1 MSENDIT
8 KKIVSAAIEVHKTLG
23 PGLFESVYEKCL
35 IHELQSMGLHVISQK
50 PLPVVYK
57 ENIMDCG
64 FRPDLL
70 VEEKVI
76 VELKSVDEMNS
87 VHMAQMIT
95 YLKLSNNK
103 LGLLI
108 NFNVVLLKNGIKR
121 VINGVLEEAKNL
133 PSFRFAK
140 GRTLCSKP

>member
-1 MSENDIT
+1 
-8 KKIVSAAIEVHKTLG
+8 
-23 PGLFESVYEKCL
+23 
-35 IHELQSMGLHVISQK
+35 
-50 PLPVVYK
+50 
-57 ENIMDCG
+57 MDCG

-108 NFNVVLLKNGIKR
+108 NFNVVVLKNGIK
-121 VINGVLEEAKNL
+121 K
-133 PSFRFAK
+133 SD
-140 GRTLCSKP
+140 

>member
-8 KKIVSAAIEVHKTLG
+8 KKIVSAAIEVHKTL
-23 PGLFESVYEKCL
+23 VYEKCL
-35 IHELQSMGLHVISQK
+35 IHELQSIGLNVISQK

-76 VELKSVDEMNS
+76 VELKSVDQMNS

-121 VINGVLEEAKNL
+121 VISGVLEEA
-133 PSFRFAK
+133 
-140 GRTLCSKP
+140 